1 MEQEPE
7 LADAD
12 AQIEALD
19 EQLTTRASQIR
30 MDSET
35 PVRLTMQLIRQSTSH
50 AQRPQDPEDQ
60 QDRKDDD
67 DDREEERE
75 IESMLLRRVLRLDWL
90 NIGRIENLDAFTHVQ
105 ELYLQHNLIERIE
118 NLDDHSELTFLALG
132 DNRIRKVENLRQL
145 TKVMRPC
152 LIRLRMDRHGLTG
165 LLCCDSSSFWI
176 SRATASRTLTSVR

>member
-1 MEQEPE
+1 MMEPE

-19 EQLTTRASQIR
+19 EQLTTRASQMR

-35 PVRLTMQLIRQSTSH
+35 PVRLTVQLIRQST
-50 AQRPQDPEDQ
+50 RPHQ
-60 QDRKDDD
+60 QQQGSEEQQHGKDDED
-67 DDREEERE
+67 GEERE

-105 ELYLQHNLIERIE
+105 ELYLQHNLLERIE

-132 DNRIRKVENLRQL
+132 DNRIRKVENLQQFS
-145 TKVMRPC
+145 KVS
-152 LIRLRMDRHGLTG
+152 L
-165 LLCCDSSSFWI
+165 WI
-176 SRATASRTLTSVR
+176 SLSRSAYAWD